1 MNRYLCC
8 YLDITKEHIII
19 KQTLQDFKK
28 MNLIVSK
35 KFILITFF
43 ANFCWGGIEVPRN
56 ECVWLNGHY
65 GNEIKCDGNQVV
77 VGACG

>member
-1 MNRYLCC
+1 
-8 YLDITKEHIII
+8 
-19 KQTLQDFKK
+19 

-35 KFILITFF
+35 KFILITFL

-65 GNEIKCDGNQVV
+65 VSLPSTGRVDSL
-77 VGACG
+77 VGTVLP

>member
-1 MNRYLCC
+1 
-8 YLDITKEHIII
+8 
-19 KQTLQDFKK
+19 

-35 KFILITFF
+35 KFILITFL